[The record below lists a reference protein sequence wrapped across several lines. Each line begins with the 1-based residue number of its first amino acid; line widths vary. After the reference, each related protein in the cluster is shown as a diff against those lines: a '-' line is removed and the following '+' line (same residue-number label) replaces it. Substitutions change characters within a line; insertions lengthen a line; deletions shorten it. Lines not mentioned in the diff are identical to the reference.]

1 MLIAPSSLCSVSD
14 GGMMMMM
21 MMTLSGIIWRV
32 VGWSVVLAHRVAHET
47 QMMTLFT
54 LR

>member
-14 GGMMMMM
+14 DGGMMM
-21 MMTLSGIIWRV
+21 MMTLSGITWRV